1 MSKIRRGTPPP
12 PLRLPLTT
20 TKNTPRPFA
29 ETNLAFAKG
38 SADLGLAF
46 LLVDPAAVATAVI
59 VVAVPVGLAMV
70 VLVVARN
77 FIRDSPQKWLDMK
90 SHLSYVHQ
98 KYPKFKLVPLS
109 Q

>member
-38 SADLGLAF
+38 SADIAGERKALPGPKPVEVVSELTIFSAATGGHSGYGEERVEEKDFFKGPLWSNWTKELGVAWWF
-46 LLVDPAAVATAVI
+46 PAI
-59 VVAVPVGLAMV
+59 PSS
-70 VLVVARN
+70 
-77 FIRDSPQKWLDMK
+77 I
-90 SHLSYVHQ
+90 
-98 KYPKFKLVPLS
+98 
-109 Q
+109 